1 MKTQAERIVENAIKV
16 LLQTLQRNVTDTGA
30 ALDMY
35 EMTHNECE
43 CDRSKQ
49 YSALVEGHYA
59 LQEAIQKINHQLNKK

>member
-35 EMTHNECE
+35 EMTHDECE
-43 CDRSKQ
+43 CDKSKQ

-59 LQEAIQKINHQLNKK
+59 LQEAIQITNHQLNKK